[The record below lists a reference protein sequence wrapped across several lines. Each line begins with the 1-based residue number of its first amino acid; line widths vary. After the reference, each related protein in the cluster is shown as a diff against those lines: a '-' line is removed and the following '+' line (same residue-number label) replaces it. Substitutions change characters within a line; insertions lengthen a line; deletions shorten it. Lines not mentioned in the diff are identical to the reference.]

1 MIPTGSAIMVNSK
14 CKCDFALAV
23 YRIKARLFGGY
34 FFKSVYRNKKKDM
47 TKWAIT
53 NFLFACLLGIGG
65 CATQSDVNTIDNRLT
80 EMELRDAD
88 ISRQRQELKSDIE
101 VRNQELRKQSAGL
114 HALLEQMNEEIRV
127 LNGRLEELEH
137 SMKQQQSAVEE
148 SENKRQEKLD
158 RLAQLTDQNSDKILR
173 LEQYLNLESTK
184 KPLAVTT
191 APGVSAEK
199 PLLEDELYGSAKQA
213 FDQGDFEAARMGFQE
228 FIKRY
233 PNSKNADN
241 AQFWIGE
248 IYYSE
253 KWYEKAILEYQ
264 NVIEKYPTGN
274 KVPAALLKQGLAF
287 ANIGDKPNAKLIL
300 EELRRK
306 YPDSNEAKVA
316 AEQLKALK

>member
-1 MIPTGSAIMVNSK
+1 MVHLLFTLPTLAYPVGIFFNPLATKIKNMK
-14 CKCDFALAV
+14 KRAL
-23 YRIKARLFGGY
+23 
-34 FFKSVYRNKKKDM
+34 S
-47 TKWAIT
+47 
-53 NFLFACLLGIGG
+53 NFLLVCLMGVWG

-80 EMELRDAD
+80 EMELRDAEL
-88 ISRQRQELKSDIE
+88 SRGREALKSDVE
-101 VRNQELRKQSAGL
+101 TRNQELRKQSASL
-114 HALLEQMNEEIRV
+114 RAELEQMNEEIRM
-127 LNGRLEELEH
+127 LSGRLEELDH
-137 SMKQQQSAVEE
+137 SMQQQQRAVEE
-148 SENKRQEKLD
+148 SEKKRQEKLD
-158 RLAQLTDQNSDKILR
+158 RLAQTTDQNSDKIIR
-173 LEQYLNLESTK
+173 LEQYLNLESGQ
-184 KPLAVTT
+184 KPMVA
-191 APGVSAEK
+191 AKPGVSAEK
-199 PLLEDELYGSAKQA
+199 PLSEDEVYRSAKQA
-213 FDQGDFEAARMGFQE
+213 FDQGDFEAARTDFQE

-306 YPDSNEAKVA
+306 YPDSNEAQIA
-316 AEQLKALK
+316 AEQLKTLK

>member
-1 MIPTGSAIMVNSK
+1 
-14 CKCDFALAV
+14 
-23 YRIKARLFGGY
+23 
-34 FFKSVYRNKKKDM
+34 M
-47 TKWAIT
+47 TKWAVY
-53 NFLFACLLGIGG
+53 NFLIVCLMGVGG

-80 EMELRDAD
+80 EMEFRDAEL
-88 ISRQRQELKSDIE
+88 SQRREELKSDIE
-101 VRNQELRKQSAGL
+101 VRNQDLRKQSAGL
-114 HALLEQMNEEIRV
+114 RALLEQMNEEIRI
-127 LNGRLEELEH
+127 LSGRLEELEH
-137 SMKQQQSAVEE
+137 SMKQQQRAAEG

-158 RLAQLTDQNSDKILR
+158 RLTQLTDQNSDKIIR

-184 KPLAVTT
+184 KSVAAAT
-191 APGVSAEK
+191 PGVSAEK
-199 PLLEDELYGSAKQA
+199 PLSEDEVYRSAKQA

-241 AQFWIGE
+241 AQFWVGE

-264 NVIEKYPTGN
+264 NVIEKFPTGN

-306 YPDSNEAKVA
+306 YPDSNEAKIA
-316 AEQLKALK
+316 AEQLKTLK

>member
-1 MIPTGSAIMVNSK
+1 
-14 CKCDFALAV
+14 
-23 YRIKARLFGGY
+23 
-34 FFKSVYRNKKKDM
+34 M
-47 TKWAIT
+47 TKWALY
-53 NFLFACLLGIGG
+53 NFLLLCLVGFWG

-80 EMELRDAD
+80 EMEMRDA
-88 ISRQRQELKSDIE
+88 ELRRGKEELQSDIE
-101 VRNQELRKQSAGL
+101 IRNQELRKQSASL
-114 HALLEQMNEEIRV
+114 RAELEQMNEAIRV
-127 LNGRLEELEH
+127 LGGRIEELEH
-137 SMKQQQSAVEE
+137 SIQQQQRAAEE
-148 SENKRQEKLD
+148 SDGKRQEKLD
-158 RLAQLTDQNSDKILR
+158 RLAQLTDQNSDKIIR
-173 LEQYLNLESTK
+173 LEQYLNLESIK
-184 KPLAVTT
+184 KPMIAATPG
-191 APGVSAEK
+191 APPETPVS
-199 PLLEDELYGSAKQA
+199 EDEVYQSAKRA

-287 ANIGDKPNAKLIL
+287 ANIGDQPNAKLIL

-306 YPDSNEAKVA
+306 YPDSNEAQVA
-316 AEQLKALK
+316 AEQLKTLK

>member
-1 MIPTGSAIMVNSK
+1 
-14 CKCDFALAV
+14 
-23 YRIKARLFGGY
+23 
-34 FFKSVYRNKKKDM
+34 M
-47 TKWAIT
+47 TKWALY
-53 NFLFACLLGIGG
+53 NFLLLCLVGFWG

-80 EMELRDAD
+80 EMEMRDA
-88 ISRQRQELKSDIE
+88 ELRRGKEELQSDIE
-101 VRNQELRKQSAGL
+101 IRNQELRKQSASL
-114 HALLEQMNEEIRV
+114 RAELEQMNEAIRV
-127 LNGRLEELEH
+127 LGGRIEELEH
-137 SMKQQQSAVEE
+137 SIQQQQRAAEE
-148 SENKRQEKLD
+148 SENKRLEKLD
-158 RLAQLTDQNSDKILR
+158 RLAQLADQNSDKIIR
-173 LEQYLNLESTK
+173 LEQYLNLESIK
-184 KPLAVTT
+184 KPMIAATPG
-191 APGVSAEK
+191 APPETPVS
-199 PLLEDELYGSAKQA
+199 EDEVYQSAKRA

-287 ANIGDKPNAKLIL
+287 ANIGDQPNAKLIL

-306 YPDSNEAKVA
+306 YPDSNEAQVA
-316 AEQLKALK
+316 AEQLKTLK

>member
-1 MIPTGSAIMVNSK
+1 MIK
-14 CKCDFALAV
+14 WAV
-23 YRIKARLFGGY
+23 Y
-34 FFKSVYRNKKKDM
+34 
-47 TKWAIT
+47 
-53 NFLFACLLGIGG
+53 NFLCVCLIGVWG

-80 EMELRDAD
+80 EMEMRDAELN
-88 ISRQRQELKSDIE
+88 RGREALKSDIE
-101 VRNQELRKQSAGL
+101 DRSQELRKQSASL
-114 HALLEQMNEEIRV
+114 RAELERMNEEIRI
-127 LNGRLEELEH
+127 LGGRLDELEH
-137 SMKQQQSAVEE
+137 SMSPQQRALEE

-158 RLAQLTDQNSDKILR
+158 RMAQLTDQNSDKILR
-173 LEQYLNLESTK
+173 LQQYLDIESTK
-184 KPLAVTT
+184 KPMAAVT
-191 APGVSAEK
+191 PGVSGEK
-199 PLLEDELYGSAKQA
+199 PVLEDELYQSAKQA
-213 FDQGDFEAARMGFQE
+213 FDQGDFEAARRGFQE
-228 FIKRY
+228 LIKRY

-264 NVIEKYPTGN
+264 NVIEKYPNGN

-316 AEQLKALK
+316 AEQLKTLK